1 MYSDH
6 DRKLLSLPARFGG
19 FGTQIKTKGERRYRN
34 TWTELQNRMNG
45 NEKRLNTI
53 TQEKG
58 VSN

>member
-6 DRKLLSLPARFGG
+6 DRKLFSLPARFGG
-19 FGTQIKTKGERRYRN
+19 FGTQIKTNRERRYRN
-34 TWTELQNRMNG
+34 TWNELQNRMNG